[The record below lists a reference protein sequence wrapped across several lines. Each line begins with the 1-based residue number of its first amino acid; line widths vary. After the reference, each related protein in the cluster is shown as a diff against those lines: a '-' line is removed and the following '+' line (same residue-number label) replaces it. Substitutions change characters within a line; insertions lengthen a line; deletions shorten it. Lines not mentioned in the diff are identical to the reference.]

1 MNILLI
7 DADSLVWQS
16 CFCKKEVSSDGF
28 IHDIDEAT
36 HKFDEG
42 MFDMFN
48 RLDEMGYS
56 IDKYK
61 VFVGGHNNFRKIVNS
76 DYKANRMFQPKPPR
90 LDDVKFHAISAWGA
104 YVCNGVEADDVV
116 VATRKHILDTDF
128 SADKN
133 VIVASIDKD
142 YKQVPNLLF
151 YNYHS
156 MHLNLSLIEEAEAV
170 RFFFMQ
176 MLMGDSSDNVVGIRG
191 VGEKKAD
198 KILGSGNAFTYLRRA
213 YQAYKDAYKG
223 KASQMFRMNA
233 AMLRLV
239 DEGIAVPDED
249 EFDNV

>member
-7 DADSLVWQS
+7 DADSLIWQS
-16 CFCKKEVSSDGF
+16 CFCKKEVSEDGF

-42 MFDMFN
+42 VFDMFN
-48 RLDEMGYS
+48 RLYEMGHS

-61 VFVGGHNNFRKIVNS
+61 VFVGGHNNFRKIVS
-76 DYKANRMFQPKPPR
+76 PTYKANRLFQPKPPL
-90 LDDVKFHAISAWGA
+90 LDDVRFHAISAWGA
-104 YVCNGVEADDVV
+104 YVCNGVEADDTV
-116 VATRKHILDTDF
+116 VATRKAILSTDF
-128 SADKN
+128 TGEKS

-176 MLMGDSSDNVVGIRG
+176 MLMGDSSDNVMGIKG
-191 VGEKKAD
+191 VGDKKAD
-198 KILGSGNAFTYLRRA
+198 KILGSGNAFTYLRRTYA
-213 YQAYKDAYKG
+213 EYVKAFKG
-223 KASQMFRMNA
+223 KASYHFRLNA
-233 AMLRLV
+233 SMLKLV
-239 DEGIAVPDED
+239 EEGITVPSED
-249 EFDNV
+249 EFQEV